1 MAIIKCPECGRQV
14 SDQAQ
19 TCPSCG
25 IEIAGKVTKCPDC
38 GDVFFKSE
46 GMCPNCHKPYVSGG
60 VSATPRPEATASP
73 VTPVRPVTEK
83 TETNP
88 ISGQDNNG
96 GKNTEE
102 PKKKSHTALIVSFI
116 IAAIICAICFYYY
129 SDAKGN
135 KEQDAYEQAMKSTDP
150 AVLQNFLDTYED
162 APEAHRDS
170 IESHLT
176 LLKKGDTD
184 WTNALISNSKS
195 ALQEYIDQHP
205 NSLHLGEAK
214 HKIDSIDWAGAKS
227 ANTAEAY
234 QTYMQQHADGEHID
248 EAKQNADKASATEV
262 SSEDKQMVSSLFHE
276 YFSGLNS
283 RDEGTVTGTVT
294 GILNSFLGKSNATK
308 NDVVMFMKKIYKP
321 DITNMV
327 WRVNNDFHIDKKPA
341 ADDGEFTY
349 AVTFTVDQKVEKT
362 DANQNSLNTYKIKA
376 KVSPEGKISELNM
389 IKIVQ

>member
-60 VSATPRPEATASP
+60 STSTPLQTPTDTTVPPVSAATQKTESP
-73 VTPVRPVTEK
+73 VVGGK
-83 TETNP
+83 
-88 ISGQDNNG
+88 DNNG
-96 GKNTEE
+96 GDNKEE

-129 SDAKGN
+129 NGAKNN
-135 KEQDAYEQAMKSTDP
+135 KEKDAYEQAMKSTDP

-170 IESHLT
+170 IEAHIA

-195 ALQEYIDQHP
+195 ALQQYIDQHP
-205 NSLHLGEAK
+205 NSLHIGEAK
-214 HKIDSIDWAGAKS
+214 HKIDSIDWASAKS
-227 ANTAEAY
+227 ENTAEAY
-234 QTYMQQHADGEHID
+234 QAYMQQHADGEHID
-248 EAKQNADKASATEV
+248 EAKQNSDKASATEV
-262 SSEDKQMVSSLFHE
+262 SPEDKQMVSSLFHE

-308 NDVVMFMKKIYKP
+308 NDVVTFMKKIYKP
-321 DITNMV
+321 DITSMV

-341 ADDGEFTY
+341 GEDEFTY

-362 DANQNSLNTYKIKA
+362 DASQSSLNTYKIKA